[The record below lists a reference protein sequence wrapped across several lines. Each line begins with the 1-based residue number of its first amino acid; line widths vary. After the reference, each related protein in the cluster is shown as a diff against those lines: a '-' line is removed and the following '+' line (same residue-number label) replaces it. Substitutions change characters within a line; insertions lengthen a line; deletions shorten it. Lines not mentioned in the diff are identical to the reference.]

1 MGSLADFCVAF
12 LLIGS
17 MDLIVTTANPN
28 SRRTIELE
36 RGPHGVVWVV
46 QLSDLHF
53 SVHHPKRALSFRKL
67 VGKTLAMINPAMV
80 LITGDLTDGKS
91 KDHLTM
97 RLDENEWRE
106 YHDTMKDTIAKSGL
120 PEDIFYDLCGNHD
133 KFGVPLPNGRFD
145 FFSQYSISAYL
156 NRTGNVKSITLLN
169 NGWKHLF
176 VGFDSS
182 MTIGL
187 RGPTNLFGHPTDKL
201 ISELDVELG
210 QWDMQLS
217 EPVTKIAFG
226 HFPLSFT
233 AATET
238 GKRLEDLFAKHSI
251 AAYLCGHLHTKF
263 GRNLQRHHVQLPPNS
278 KTFQQ
283 YFQFNAHDMAIG
295 NNKKQFCSLGNS
307 SIKEFWE
314 WEMGDW
320 RESRIMRII
329 AIDEGHASFVDVDYK
344 MMSWPLDNTSIA
356 IPTIIVPTFPLDS
369 RMMQRMSSSVAQ
381 ECRFNNLSFRGSIRA
396 LVFSANSIISVKA
409 KLYDSISGKLDLAME
424 MKMMKHSDTI
434 ERGDLYIANWDW
446 KMFMDPSPN
455 RYWLQ
460 IEAVEDSG
468 KHAYSQ
474 IRPFSVNL
482 KAAPL
487 KWTWQE
493 FWVMGCHWDS
503 LYQPLLWFIFVFL
516 LALLLVPKLLIF
528 YVGNEN
534 QFNRWAS
541 NILNCKGFGNFLF
554 KIPSWVMLEASRNR
568 PIWWSQ
574 LLHLVYLIFFP
585 WFHGQVLVEDF
596 RNGYMSHKGWTVM
609 LPEFMI
615 PQSVIGVPDVLVIVL
630 PHLYLVVFPLLC
642 VVSSLAAEK
651 VVCQMHYLLKSEKK
665 EAKVLVKRTVD
676 TRTSEDSAT
685 LNSQLNDAILPSPD
699 LDNVNINRLSTLSS
713 KHCAKACTASCIHCN
728 RWIRKALLG
737 VCFLILWSHWK
748 QSKALV
754 CAYGAKAVLY
764 SPGFVWPVPLLLAL
778 AVWKTKN
785 LNYISNA

>member
-1 MGSLADFCVAF
+1 MGSRAHFCVAF
-12 LLIGS
+12 LLVGS
-17 MDLIVTTANPN
+17 MHLITTTASLNC
-28 SRRTIELE
+28 RRTIELE
-36 RGPHGVVWVV
+36 KGPHGVVWAV

-53 SVHHPKRALSFRKL
+53 SVHHPERAHSFREL
-67 VGKTLAMINPAMV
+67 VGKTLAMINPALV

-91 KDHLTM
+91 KDMLTM
-97 RLDENEWRE
+97 KQDENEWRD
-106 YHDTMKDTIAKSGL
+106 YRAIMKDTIAKSGL

-133 KFGVPLPNGRFD
+133 KFGVPFPNGSFD

-156 NRTGNVKSITLLN
+156 NCTGNVKSVTLLN
-169 NGWKHLF
+169 NGWKYLF
-176 VGFDSS
+176 VGLDSS

-201 ISELDVELG
+201 ISELDVELS

-217 EPVTKIAFG
+217 EPMTKIAFG

-238 GKRLEDLFAKHSI
+238 GKRLEDMFAKHSI
-251 AAYLCGHLHTKF
+251 SAYLCGHLHTGF
-263 GRNLQRHHVQLPPNS
+263 GRNLQRHHVQLPSNS

-283 YFQFNAHDMAIG
+283 YFQLNAHDMTI
-295 NNKKQFCSLGNS
+295 NNNEKQFCSLGNS

-320 RESRIMRII
+320 RKSRMIRII

-344 MMSWPLDNTSIA
+344 MMSWPLDNTSVA

-381 ECRFNNLSFRGSIRA
+381 ECSFNHLSFRRSIRA

-409 KLYDSISGKLDLAME
+409 KLYDSKSGKLDLAME
-424 MKMMKHSDTI
+424 MKMMKHSDTK
-434 ERGDLYIANWDW
+434 ERGDLYKANWDW

-482 KAAPL
+482 KAAPW
-487 KWTWQE
+487 KWSWQE

-503 LYQPLLWFIFVFL
+503 LYQLLLWFIFVFL
-516 LALLLVPKLLIF
+516 LALLLVPKLLSF

-541 NILNCKGFGNFLF
+541 NILNCKGFGKYFF
-554 KIPSWVMLEASRNR
+554 KIPPWIMLEASRNR

-574 LLHLVYLIFFP
+574 LLHLIYLIFFP
-585 WFHGQVLVEDF
+585 WFHGQVLVEDYG
-596 RNGYMSHKGWTVM
+596 NGYMSHKGWTVT
-609 LPEFMI
+609 LPEFML
-615 PQSVIGVPDVLVIVL
+615 PHSGIGVPDVLVVVL

-651 VVCQMHYLLKSEKK
+651 VACQMHYLLKSEKK
-665 EAKVLVKRTVD
+665 EVEVLVKRTVD
-676 TRTSEDSAT
+676 TGISEDSAT
-685 LNSQLNDAILPSPD
+685 LNSQLNDPIPLSPQ
-699 LDNVNINRLSTLSS
+699 LDNVNMNQLSTLSS
-713 KHCAKACTASCIHCN
+713 KHCVKACTASCIHCS

-737 VCFLILWSHWK
+737 VSFLILWSHWK
-748 QSKALV
+748 HSKALV
-754 CAYGAKAVLY
+754 CAYGAKAVLS